1 MLKGCVITMNKK
13 IEYRPFYESSLYI
26 GSFDNKT
33 NLCFTEQDL
42 SDCISKFQDSY
53 DTMIPVRISSTT
65 YLSGTD
71 YKEHGWKVSVIDYPP
86 VNADIDTINDFMI
99 AMGKTLH
106 EKFNQHKISVVT
118 PSSTL
123 TIEERD

>member
-1 MLKGCVITMNKK
+1 MNKK

-33 NLCFTEQDL
+33 NSYFTEQDL
-42 SDCISKFQDSY
+42 CDCISRFQDSY
-53 DTMIPVRISSTT
+53 KVMIPVRISQTT

-71 YKEHGWKVSVIDYPP
+71 YKENGWKISAIDYPP
-86 VNADIDTINDFMI
+86 VNADTDTINHFMI
-99 AMGKTLH
+99 AMGKVLH

-118 PSSTL
+118 PTSTL

>member
-1 MLKGCVITMNKK
+1 MKGCVITVNKK

-33 NLCFTEQDL
+33 NSYFTEQDL
-42 SDCISKFQDSY
+42 CDCISKFQDSY
-53 DTMIPVRISSTT
+53 EVMIPVRVSQTT

-71 YKEHGWKVSVIDYPP
+71 YKENGWKISAIDYPP
-86 VNADIDTINDFMI
+86 VNADINTINDFMI
-99 AMGKTLH
+99 AMSKVLH

-118 PSSTL
+118 PTSTL
-123 TIEERD
+123 TIEERH

>member
-1 MLKGCVITMNKK
+1 MNKK

-33 NLCFTEQDL
+33 NSYFTEQDL
-42 SDCISKFQDSY
+42 YDCISKFQDLY
-53 DTMIPVRISSTT
+53 ETMIPVRVSSTM
-65 YLSGTD
+65 YLCGVD
-71 YKEHGWKVSVIDYPP
+71 YKEHGWKISVIDYPP

-99 AMGKTLH
+99 EMGKVLH
-106 EKFNQHKISVVT
+106 EKFNQHKVSVVT